1 MANESPDV
9 VVVTPTNDPEPEEAN
24 FIQLQAQWEEHMKD
38 LSPKRRYS
46 RVAVLLLYWIKT
58 GPSYLDT
65 TQEVRIFLNL
75 NCLLL
80 IYDRLKT

>member
-1 MANESPDV
+1 MANENPDV
-9 VVVTPTNDPEPEEAN
+9 IVVTPNGDPEPEEAC

-46 RVAVLLLYWIKT
+46 RVSVLLLYWIKA

-65 TQEVRIFLNL
+65 KQEVRIFLNL
-75 NCLLL
+75 MCLLL
-80 IYDRLKT
+80 I

>member
-1 MANESPDV
+1 VVQSPLQDQRLKMANENPEV
-9 VVVTPTNDPEPEEAN
+9 IVVTPTGDPEPEEAD

-58 GPSYLDT
+58 GASYLDT
-65 TQEVRIFLNL
+65 AQEVRFS
-75 NCLLL
+75 
-80 IYDRLKT
+80 